1 MINEDE
7 FLYSEGDQMKE
18 IHFCFKGFAAFVVKV
33 FDNIIYSVIQ
43 QGDFLQLVDMVP
55 TAEEFV

>member
-18 IHFCFKGFAAFVVKV
+18 IHFCFKGFAAFVVKI

-43 QGDFLQLVDMVP
+43 QGDFL
-55 TAEEFV
+55 